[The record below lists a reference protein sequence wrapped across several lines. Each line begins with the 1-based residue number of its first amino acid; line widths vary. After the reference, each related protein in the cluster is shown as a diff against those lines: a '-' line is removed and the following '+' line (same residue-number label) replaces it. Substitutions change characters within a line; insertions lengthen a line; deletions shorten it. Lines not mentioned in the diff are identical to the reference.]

1 MIVGVGNVDPVPPG
15 SQCEAGGLGELRLKP
30 LSVTQA
36 GLTRADPSNNLFFCG
51 VKKLEPVIV
60 GVGHSHPGAGLEP
73 EHAEVMLQAGLLANP
88 IGVTEGEEVPRRGI
102 LATDKGG
109 GAVAFQVDCP
119 DRAAL
124 AVGDEELAVSNAQA
138 RWLGPG
144 GQEAIR
150 GVAVLLTPRPAEVIE
165 DPLLLVVGPDLVGS
179 SHGDVDLF
187 AVDRDIPGR
196 AEPLLRSLAA
206 AGIVPALHPVTGE
219 SRDRLRLEID
229 DPQGVVLAVGDIQ
242 ELAIDGQA
250 LKPVEPGRI
259 VAAITQPDTAAADH
273 LGKPALEI
281 CHHDSM
287 VVGIAD
293 EEPLAWRINR
303 QLAGETQR

>member
-1 MIVGVGNVDPVPPG
+1 
-15 SQCEAGGLGELRLKP
+15 
-30 LSVTQA
+30 
-36 GLTRADPSNNLFFCG
+36 
-51 VKKLEPVIV
+51 
-60 GVGHSHPGAGLEP
+60 
-73 EHAEVMLQAGLLANP
+73 MLQAGLLANP
-88 IGVTEGEEVPRRGI
+88 IGVTEGKEVPRLGI

-109 GAVAFQVDCP
+109 GGAAFQVDCP

-165 DPLLLVVGPDLVGS
+165 DPLLFVVGPDLVGS

-196 AEPLLRSLAA
+196 AEPLLRPLAA

-219 SRDRLRLEID
+219 SGDRLRLEID
-229 DPQGVVLAVGDIQ
+229 DSQGVVFAVGDIQ
-242 ELAIDGQA
+242 EVAIDGQA
-250 LKPVEPGRI
+250 LEPVESGRI
-259 VAAITQPDTAAADH
+259 VASISQPDTAAADR
-273 LGKPALEI
+273 LDKPSLEI